1 MISVSVS
8 DTMLH
13 FLKNKVLEVNNG
25 IGYVPGGS
33 FGVGQPFPSRMEVG
47 LPIGY
52 FYGYKTDGIFQ
63 NQAEVNA
70 HPSQIALGANAA
82 AGDIRYVDVN
92 GDGVLDAND
101 RTNLGIQYRKRLWD
115 SIYN

>member
-33 FGVGQPFPSRMEVG
+33 FGVGQPFPSRMG
-47 LPIGY
+47 RFCQLDISMGTKRMGFFKTKQKLMRILHKLP
-52 FYGYKTDGIFQ
+52 
-63 NQAEVNA
+63 
-70 HPSQIALGANAA
+70 
-82 AGDIRYVDVN
+82 
-92 GDGVLDAND
+92 
-101 RTNLGIQYRKRLWD
+101 
-115 SIYN
+115 